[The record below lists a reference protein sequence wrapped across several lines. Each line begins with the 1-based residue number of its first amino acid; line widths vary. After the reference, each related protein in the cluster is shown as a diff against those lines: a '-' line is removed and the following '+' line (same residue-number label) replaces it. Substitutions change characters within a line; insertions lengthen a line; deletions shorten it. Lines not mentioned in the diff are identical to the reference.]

1 MTPMGGEVKDPVLQR
16 FAPLFRPRTIAVV
29 GASTKG
35 SSQGNRFMRLLQ
47 QTGFEGSVY
56 PIHPSQSVIEGHRA
70 YPTLAD
76 APELID
82 YAFIA
87 IGGEQVPALLAAA
100 RGRVRFAQ
108 VMASGFAE
116 TANGKE
122 LQRELLRASR
132 EAGIR
137 MLGPNCMG
145 TYSAEGRMSFA
156 EGAPVEA
163 GPVGIMSQSGGLAID
178 VLQRGSARG
187 LRFSAVVSLGNC
199 ADLGPNDFLEYFLA
213 DPKTRVVGAYLEHVD
228 DGRRF
233 FAQLRAAKAAKPI
246 VILKGGRTPAG
257 QRAAASHTGSLA
269 DNDAIWRALAKQTG
283 ALLVDSFEEFM
294 DVLVAFQTYTPRT
307 DAPTGRVLLFGNGG
321 GASVLA
327 TDALA
332 RLGLDVAP
340 LDSGAVEA
348 LAGFDLPVGAS
359 VENPVDIPANVL
371 QREGG
376 TIARRLL
383 EIIADRAAPEAILMH
398 LNLGVILGYR
408 DVDVLGN
415 LLRAAA
421 QAKDH
426 LQGRAHL
433 YLVLRSN
440 GHPDTDQRKRESTLH
455 AMQAGVPV
463 FDEIAHQ
470 ARAAAAVHRYES
482 YRASRGGI

>member
-1 MTPMGGEVKDPVLQR
+1 
-16 FAPLFRPRTIAVV
+16 
-29 GASTKG
+29 
-35 SSQGNRFMRLLQ
+35 MRLLQ

-56 PIHPSQSVIEGHRA
+56 PIHPSESAIEGRCA
-70 YPTLAD
+70 YATLAD
-76 APELID
+76 APESID

-87 IGGEQVPALLAAA
+87 VAGDSVPALLAAT

-108 VMASGFAE
+108 VMSSGFAE
-116 TANGKE
+116 KADGKE
-122 LQRELLRASR
+122 LQRELLKASR
-132 EAGIR
+132 EGGVR
-137 MLGPNCMG
+137 VLGPNCMG

-156 EGAPVEA
+156 EGAPAEA

-178 VLQRGSARG
+178 VLQRGNVRG

-233 FAQLRAAKAAKPI
+233 FSQLRAAKAAKPV

-257 QRAAASHTGSLA
+257 QRAVASHTGSLA
-269 DNDAIWRALAKQTG
+269 DNDAIWRSLAKQTG
-283 ALLVDSFEEFM
+283 ATLVDSFEEFM
-294 DVLVAFQTYTPRT
+294 DALVAFQTYVPRS

-340 LDSGAVEA
+340 LDKEAVEA
-348 LAGFDLPVGAS
+348 LAEFDLPAGAS

-371 QREGG
+371 QRERG

-398 LNLGVILGYR
+398 LNVGVILGYR
-408 DVDVLGN
+408 DVDVLGD
-415 LLRAAA
+415 LLNAAA
-421 QAKDH
+421 QARD
-426 LQGRAHL
+426 QVAGPRASL
-433 YLVLRSN
+433 PRAPLEWPP
-440 GHPDTDQRKRESTLH
+440 GHRAAETREH
-455 AMQAGVPV
+455 APGDASRNPV
-463 FDEIAHQ
+463 FDEIVNQ
-470 ARAAAAVHRYES
+470 ARAAAAVHEYER